1 MARPRLSMPDRA
13 AGDGAK
19 VDRLHQD
26 RLSPSIHRSRPHN
39 RGNLSDP
46 ERFRASPSDPLTKS
60 GGSSA
65 EKSPRGK

>member
-46 ERFRASPSDPLTKS
+46 ERFRAS
-60 GGSSA
+60 
-65 EKSPRGK
+65 